1 MDIDLSTSGRQW
13 KTEAPGA
20 LHSMGL
26 PRGEHGLATEQQ
38 LHRDGPRELGEKQEL
53 FQ

>member
-1 MDIDLSTSGRQW
+1 MDINLSTPGRQW
-13 KTEAPGA
+13 KIEEPGA
-20 LHSMGL
+20 LHPMGL
-26 PRGEHGLATEQQ
+26 PRGEHDLATEQQ